1 MESSSMEMD
10 ETQAARTSFVLLE
23 RYRQGDDTAAEALF
37 SRYFQRLTLLARNR
51 LSPRLARRTDPE
63 DVVLSVYRSFFIDA
77 RAGRFALSRGG
88 DLWRL
93 LASITKHKLLRQNR
107 YHAADRRSVDIE
119 SPLDRAAEG
128 CYFIRG
134 QEPNPEDAVALAD
147 ELEWVLLRLDPLGR
161 RVLELRMQGAQLLEI
176 AEDTGRS
183 ERTVRRTL
191 GRIREVLAERLG
203 DA

>member
-1 MESSSMEMD
+1 METD
-10 ETQAARTSFVLLE
+10 ETQVARTSFVLLE

-37 SRYFQRLTLLARNR
+37 SRYFQRLTMLARSR
-51 LSPRLARRTDPE
+51 LSLRLARRTDPE
-63 DVVLSVYRSFFIDA
+63 DVVLSVYRSFFVDA
-77 RAGRFALSRGG
+77 RAGRFALSRSG

-93 LASITKHKLLRQNR
+93 LASITKHKLLRQAR
-107 YHAADRRSVDIE
+107 YHGADRRSVDLE
-119 SPLDRAAEG
+119 SPLDQAEEG
-128 CYFIRG
+128 AYFVRG

-147 ELEWVLLRLDPLGR
+147 ELERVLLRLDPFGR
-161 RVLELRMQGAQLLEI
+161 RVLELRMQGAQLAEI

-191 GRIREVLAERLG
+191 GQIRELLAEQLG